1 MQAWVEAEQ
10 IWIIS
15 AAMQRAISIV
25 WEKIVN
31 ALDVAQEHRT
41 GVPIERKIYS

>member
-1 MQAWVEAEQ
+1 MQAWVEVDQ

-25 WEKIVN
+25 WEKVVN
-31 ALDVAQEHRT
+31 ALDVAQKHWT
-41 GVPIERKIYS
+41 GVSIEREIHS